1 MALGLTNNM
10 RNTSLVSSN
19 GSTEERNTPAQASVW
34 PSAKKLST
42 ATEAGFGWNLNS
54 AKDPPFFSP
63 SPKEQPRRLRTEVQN
78 LSICLVEDNPG
89 DVALIREA
97 LTEHDVRADL
107 VLFEDGERAFGYFQ
121 ELDQN
126 EGSCPDLL
134 LLDLNLPKVSGW
146 EVFDFVRRSARCASV
161 SVIVLSSSD

>member
-1 MALGLTNNM
+1 
-10 RNTSLVSSN
+10 
-19 GSTEERNTPAQASVW
+19 
-34 PSAKKLST
+34 
-42 ATEAGFGWNLNS
+42 
-54 AKDPPFFSP
+54 
-63 SPKEQPRRLRTEVQN
+63 

-161 SVIVLSSSD
+161 SVIVLSSSDAAMDKAKAERLGSVRYIRKPSNLEDFMQIGAIIRGVLQARLD

>member
-1 MALGLTNNM
+1 
-10 RNTSLVSSN
+10 
-19 GSTEERNTPAQASVW
+19 
-34 PSAKKLST
+34 
-42 ATEAGFGWNLNS
+42 
-54 AKDPPFFSP
+54 
-63 SPKEQPRRLRTEVQN
+63 
-78 LSICLVEDNPG
+78 
-89 DVALIREA
+89 
-97 LTEHDVRADL
+97 VRADL

-161 SVIVLSSSD
+161 SVIVLSSSDAAMDKAKAERLGSVRYIRKPSNLEDFMQIGAIIRGVLQARLD